1 MNNLI
6 KFLALAALFF
16 YVLCWFTHQ
25 PTKLLWY
32 IGIGLP
38 WLSLILSIA
47 VHFFVTSDKD
57 HTGTY
62 WAYTYAIATT
72 AYVVAVSMLSG
83 SIYHQLPHLAACV
96 CFIAYFALEQQSK
109 RDN

>member
-38 WLSLILSIA
+38 WLSLILSIPIA
-47 VHFFVTSDKD
+47 YICKVKD
-57 HTGTY
+57 NNYFSASGY
-62 WAYTYAIATT
+62 VYAIATT
-72 AYVVAVSMLSG
+72 AYVVAVSLLSG

-96 CFIAYFALEQQSK
+96 CFIAYFALEQQCK
-109 RDN
+109 REK

>member
-47 VHFFVTSDKD
+47 VHFFVTSGKD

-62 WAYTYAIATT
+62 WAYTYAIATI
-72 AYVVAVSMLSG
+72 AYVVIVSMLSG

-96 CFIAYFALEQQSK
+96 CFISYFGLEQQCK
-109 RDN
+109 RVK

>member
-62 WAYTYAIATT
+62 WAYTYVIATI
-72 AYVVAVSMLSG
+72 AYVVAVSLLSG

-96 CFIAYFALEQQSK
+96 CFIAYFAFEQQSK
-109 RDN
+109 RVK